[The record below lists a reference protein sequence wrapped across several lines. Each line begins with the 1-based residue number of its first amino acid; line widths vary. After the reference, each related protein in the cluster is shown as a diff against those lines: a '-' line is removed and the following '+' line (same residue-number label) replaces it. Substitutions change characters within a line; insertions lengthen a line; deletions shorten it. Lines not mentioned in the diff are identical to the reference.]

1 MILAPSSNGHR
12 NGPVSSFF
20 NQKSKLSHHPGSLS
34 VVIMVER
41 SDRESKKELRET
53 LKKLS
58 KLPAL
63 RQKLFL
69 HVYTKPV
76 SGPVAHGALLNL
88 ARIFSPT
95 RRIVLFPFIPSSG
108 ADCRTVIIPPRAWNE
123 TNLGIEHIQPHFLI
137 PHEASNDLS
146 LGNLDNSTVLIMDRD
161 STVWCPERVVSK
173 WTECLW
179 YIWLSSFGYF
189 ESSSCRLASAIDI
202 PSLEEQY
209 PIMVGFD
216 MPY

>member
-1 MILAPSSNGHR
+1 M
-12 NGPVSSFF
+12 V
-20 NQKSKLSHHPGSLS
+20 
-34 VVIMVER
+34 VER
-41 SDRESKKELRET
+41 SDRESKRELREN

-76 SGPVAHGALLNL
+76 TGPVAHDALLNL
-88 ARIFSPT
+88 ARFFAPT
-95 RRIVLFPFIPSSG
+95 RRIVFFPFIPTSG
-108 ADCRTVIIPPRAWNE
+108 ADCRTIIIPPRAWNE
-123 TNLGIEHIQPHFLI
+123 TDLGIERIQPYFLI
-137 PHEASNDLS
+137 PYEATNDLS
-146 LGNLDNSTVLIMDRD
+146 IGDLPNSTVLIMDRD
-161 STVWCPERVVSK
+161 STVWCPERFVSK

-179 YIWLSSFGYF
+179 YLWLSSFGYF

-209 PIMVGFD
+209 PVLVG
-216 MPY
+216 